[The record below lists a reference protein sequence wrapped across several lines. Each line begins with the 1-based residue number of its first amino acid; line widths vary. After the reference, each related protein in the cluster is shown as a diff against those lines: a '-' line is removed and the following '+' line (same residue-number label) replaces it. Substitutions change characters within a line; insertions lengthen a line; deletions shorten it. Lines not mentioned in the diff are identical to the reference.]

1 MDNNEME
8 LTQLKKEIDDLIRR
22 SNILLQTYRAIDAL
36 NVLQQALSLVETNN
50 VQWYIKAAIFRNM
63 GQAYDQQGQINDAM
77 RFYIRSYE
85 IIEDDND
92 KAAAASFIAGIYLRN
107 NQLKE
112 ALDYANKAL
121 DAATAPELK
130 SAPYQIKGGIS
141 AINGD
146 YHKAIELLNKAAEL
160 AEQSHCITDLSMI
173 IMDLSAIFLKMGKI
187 ETALSEIYRA
197 ERYVKECHCLE
208 LYMRCAVRRAHI
220 LYMMGKDTEAKKLI
234 ISLDEQK
241 N

>member
-1 MDNNEME
+1 M
-8 LTQLKKEIDDLIRR
+8 
-22 SNILLQTYRAIDAL
+22 

-50 VQWYIKAAIFRNM
+50 VQWYIKAAVFSNM
-63 GQAYDQQGQINDAM
+63 GHALSLQGKFDESM
-77 RFYIRSYE
+77 SFFIRSYE

-173 IMDLSAIFLKMGKI
+173 IMDLSAIFF
-187 ETALSEIYRA
+187 EN
-197 ERYVKECHCLE
+197 
-208 LYMRCAVRRAHI
+208 
-220 LYMMGKDTEAKKLI
+220 GKDRNSFE
-234 ISLDEQK
+234 
-241 N
+241 